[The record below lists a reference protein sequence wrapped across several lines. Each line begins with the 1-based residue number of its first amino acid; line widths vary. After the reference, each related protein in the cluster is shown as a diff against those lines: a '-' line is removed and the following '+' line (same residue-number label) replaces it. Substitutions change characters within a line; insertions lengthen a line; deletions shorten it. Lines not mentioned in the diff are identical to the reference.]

1 MALTATAAPAC
12 CDCLLLTPSFL
23 SPLSPPAYCG
33 WEMAKSCD
41 CLRACYKFFC
51 REDSAHQFMCEWL
64 VPPANRACYTRDGVP
79 EAQQYSV
86 VPEEGEAGVQY
97 LSGFMGE
104 VKPVTRE

>member
-1 MALTATAAPAC
+1 
-12 CDCLLLTPSFL
+12 
-23 SPLSPPAYCG
+23 
-33 WEMAKSCD
+33 MAKSCD